1 MLAIARILEARKS
14 MPLLRQVVRGLRA
27 LFSKK
32 REEQEL
38 DEELRE
44 YLKMAV
50 EEKVKKG
57 MSRKEAQRAVRLE
70 QGNAEDAKEAVGDAR
85 WESFVLTLWQDLR
98 FAVRMLQKSPGF
110 TVVAVLTLALGIG
123 ANTAIFSVVNT
134 VLLRPMPYKDADRL
148 VTVWG
153 ENKPKGYDLDLVSSL
168 DYADWKAQ
176 SHSFE
181 SMGAATDAMYTLT
194 GAGEPAAVIGYRFS
208 ADFFGVLGVPA
219 LVGRTFAQD
228 EEQPGKDQVVVLSH
242 RLWMTRFAG
251 DRAIVGRNVMLD
263 GKPYTVVGVMPASF
277 QYPQRTELWTPI
289 AFHPDYA
296 KDRGI
301 RWLRVMARL
310 KPGTTIEQAEVEMKT
325 IASRLEQEYPSS
337 NKDQDVR
344 LVSLRQL
351 TSGDARPA
359 LLVLLCCVGL
369 VLLIACSNVGNLLLS
384 RAIRRRRE
392 LALRTALGAG
402 RWRLVRQL
410 LTENLLLSL
419 GGGALGVAIAYW
431 AANAL
436 VAMFPTTVANLSL
449 PRIESIPIDGWVLG
463 FALVASVVTGAVFGL
478 APALLVGHVSPD
490 ESLKESGRSGATGTS
505 GRKFRNVVVT
515 LEMAIAL
522 MLLIAAGLMTKSFV
536 RLVSANL
543 GFRTDHV
550 LTFRAVLPEHKYLK
564 DGQQAGFHDEVLR
577 RIQGLAGVKA
587 AGTVTFLPLSG
598 WWGTRDVSVAGRPT
612 QPGVQNPRPVWSS
625 VSPDYF
631 RALSIELAQG
641 REFTDADTKS
651 GADVAILSASLA
663 RSLWPNEN
671 PIGRQVVV
679 EGFEKPKEVIGVV
692 GDVHQLGI
700 AHQEEGSDP
709 ISEVYV
715 PYAQAPAPVLGFA
728 VRTAGDPLDIAKEVR
743 REIAVVDKEQAIS
756 FVESMDQLASES
768 VALPR
773 ASMVLLAVFAGMALV
788 LASMG
793 IYGVLSYSTGQRTQ
807 EIGVRVTLGAT
818 RGDVLQ
824 LVIGEGV
831 RLTAVALII
840 GIVLAAGFAQVLRSL
855 LYGVKPVDPW
865 IFVAAP
871 TVLACV
877 ALVACYVPARRA
889 TRVNPVAALRYE

>member
-1 MLAIARILEARKS
+1 
-14 MPLLRQVVRGLRA
+14 MPLLRQIVSGLRA
-27 LFSKK
+27 LFRKK

-44 YLKMAV
+44 YLEMAA
-50 EEKVKKG
+50 EERVKKG
-57 MSRKEAQRAVRLE
+57 ICRKEAERAMRLE
-70 QGNAEDAKEAVGDAR
+70 QGNAENAKEAVADAR
-85 WESFVLTLWQDLR
+85 WESFVVTLWQDLR
-98 FAVRMLQKSPGF
+98 FAVRMLRKSPGF
-110 TVVAVLTLALGIG
+110 TAVTVLTLALGIG

-194 GAGEPAAVIGYRFS
+194 GAGEPAAVIGYCFS
-208 ADFFGVLGVPA
+208 AHFFGVLGVPA
-219 LVGRTFAQD
+219 LVGRTFALD
-228 EEQPGKDQVVVLSH
+228 EEQPGKDHVVVLSH
-242 RLWMTRFAG
+242 RLWMTRFGG

-263 GKPYTVVGVMPASF
+263 GKPYTVIGVMPARF
-277 QYPQRTELWTPI
+277 QYPQRTELWTPLE
-289 AFHPDYA
+289 FHPDYA

-325 IASRLEQEYPSS
+325 IASRLEQKYPSS
-337 NKDQDVR
+337 NKDQGVR

-359 LLVLLCCVGL
+359 LLVLMCCVGL
-369 VLLIACSNVGNLLLS
+369 VLLIACSNIGNLLLS
-384 RAIRRRRE
+384 RAIQRRRE
-392 LALRTALGAG
+392 LAVRTALGAG

-410 LTENLLLSL
+410 LTESVLLSL
-419 GGGALGVAIAYW
+419 GGGVLGVAIAYW

-449 PRIESIPIDGWVLG
+449 PKIESIPIDGWVLG
-463 FALVASVVTGAVFGL
+463 FALVASVVTGAAFGL
-478 APALLVGHVSPD
+478 APALLAGHVSPN
-490 ESLKESGRSGATGTS
+490 ESLKESGRSGATGTT
-505 GRKFRNVVVT
+505 GRRFRNVVVT
-515 LEMAIAL
+515 LEMATAL
-522 MLLIAAGLMTKSFV
+522 VLLIAAGLMTKSFA

-543 GFRTDHV
+543 GFRADRV
-550 LTFRAVLPEHKYLK
+550 LTFRAVLPEYKYTK
-564 DGQQAGFHDEVLR
+564 DWQQAGFHDEVLR

-587 AGTVTFLPLSG
+587 AGTATFLPLSG

-612 QPGVQNPRPVWSS
+612 QPGVKNPRPVWSS

-631 RALSIELAQG
+631 RALSIELVQG
-641 REFTDADTKS
+641 REFTDADNRA

-663 RSLWPNEN
+663 RSLWPNED
-671 PIGRQVVV
+671 PIGRQVLV

-700 AHQEEGSDP
+700 AHQVGGSDP

-728 VRTAGDPLDIAKEVR
+728 VRTAGDPLDVVKEVR
-743 REIAVVDKEQAIS
+743 REISVVDKEQPIS

-773 ASMVLLAVFAGMALV
+773 ASMVLLAAFAGMALV
-788 LASMG
+788 LAAMG
-793 IYGVLSYSTGQRTQ
+793 IYGVLSYSARQRTQ
-807 EIGVRVTLGAT
+807 EIGVRVALGAT
-818 RGDVLQ
+818 CGDVLR

-840 GIVLAAGFAQVLRSL
+840 GIVSAAGFAQVLRSL
-855 LYGVKPVDPW
+855 LYGVKPADPG
-865 IFVAAP
+865 IFVAVP
-871 TVLACV
+871 IVLACV